1 MIFGQSDMTLLDTS
15 TLTLL
20 LMLVLMA
27 LTLGTAVGW
36 IVAIVREARLPAAT
50 RLADVDQRLTVTQE
64 ALDRKQ
70 LELREIDQK
79 IADRDRLAAEA
90 AALREQIEEL
100 RAQLAG
106 LEPAREDIAATLKDA
121 ADAAGKLEA
130 ARTELSRVQ
139 SEIDVLRRELDPERI
154 SRLKAEQAN
163 AQRELD
169 RLLVELGPLRAER
182 DAALRIIAEGAQQTA
197 RAEGLTIEIAR
208 LDHERQQVE
217 ARLDALRAETAGIEA
232 TRQELTRLRDAI
244 SAARQS
250 LEIAQ
255 EQEVRCAARAE
266 SLQAELEEIAD
277 VRDTVRAEL
286 ALVREERDSIRN
298 ERNRAIEERD
308 AALLLKD
315 ESRAAR
321 DALAEEAQQLETRI
335 ALLKDDLKGLLA
347 NLQTRA
353 PGQAPVG
360 PLGELQRKALV
371 ADLVAQPACLA
382 TPAQLRGEAIQEPE
396 ALHRV
401 RTYLQGGGLLFSD
414 RVLRAFHTALKIN
427 DSSQITV
434 LAGVSGTG
442 KSLLPR
448 RYAEAMGIHFLQ
460 VAVEPRWDSP
470 QDLLG
475 FYNYVEGK
483 YRATELARLMVSMD
497 PWRSFGAE
505 APNHRDRLAMVLL
518 DEMNL
523 ARVEYYFSEFLSRL
537 EVRPPYAGGWP
548 DRAACKD
555 ALIPVDI
562 RGLENPPS
570 LFPGQNILFVGTMN
584 DDEST
589 QSLSDK
595 VLDRGNVMQFP
606 APSSFPA
613 AGAAVE
619 QEGAD
624 ALPFQSWRSWV
635 RPPSA
640 LGEAPAARVAEV
652 VRRLAVVMDA
662 FGKPFG
668 HRMNQSIRHY
678 VANYPTETGQI
689 DIDAALAD
697 QIELRILPK
706 LRGVEIAN
714 HLQQFDDLEQL
725 IGETLGDTAVANRLK
740 DLRADQ
746 EGRTGQFVWRG
757 LARG

>member
-1 MIFGQSDMTLLDTS
+1 MTLFDAS

-20 LMLVLMA
+20 LLLVLIA
-27 LTLGTAVGW
+27 LTLGSAVGW
-36 IVAIVREARLPAAT
+36 IITVIRLARLPAAT
-50 RLADVDQRLTVTQE
+50 RLADVEQRLAVTQE

-70 LELREIDQK
+70 QELREIDQK

-90 AALREQIEEL
+90 AALREQIAEL
-100 RAQLAG
+100 LAQLAG
-106 LEPAREDIAATLKDA
+106 LEPAREDIAAALLDA

-139 SEIDVLRRELDPERI
+139 SEIDALRQELDPERI
-154 SRLKAEQAN
+154 ARLREEQERALS
-163 AQRELD
+163 ELE
-169 RLLVELGPLRAER
+169 RLVSQLEPLRAER
-182 DAALRIIAEGAQQTA
+182 DAALRIIAEADQLTA
-197 RAEGLTIEIAR
+197 RIEVMKLQEEEILRRIDR
-208 LDHERQQVE
+208 LNDDADDLAGEVETLKTELNQLERQRNDATAALAAAQTDHANLTNE
-217 ARLDALRAETAGIEA
+217 AR
-232 TRQELTRLRDAI
+232 
-244 SAARQS
+244 
-250 LEIAQ
+250 
-255 EQEVRCAARAE
+255 
-266 SLQAELEEIAD
+266 
-277 VRDTVRAEL
+277 
-286 ALVREERDSIRN
+286 
-298 ERNRAIEERD
+298 
-308 AALLLKD
+308 
-315 ESRAAR
+315 
-321 DALAEEAQQLETRI
+321 QLETRI
-335 ALLKDDLKGLLA
+335 ASLKDDLKGLLE
-347 NLQTRA
+347 NLQ
-353 PGQAPVG
+353 PGAHRQAPVG
-360 PLGELQRKALV
+360 PLTPAQRKALL

-382 TPAQLRGEAIQEPE
+382 TPAQLRGAPIQEPE

-401 RTYLQGGGLLFSD
+401 RTHLQRGGLLFSD

-427 DSSQITV
+427 DSAQITV

-448 RYAEAMGIHFLQ
+448 RYAAAMGIHFLQ

-483 YRATELARLMVSMD
+483 YRATELARLMASMD
-497 PWRSFGAE
+497 PWKSFGTE

-548 DRAACKD
+548 DRASCKD

-606 APSSFPA
+606 APTSFPA
-613 AGAAVE
+613 AAAAVQ

-635 RPPSA
+635 QLPSK
-640 LGEAPAARVAEV
+640 LDEAPAARVAEV

-678 VANYPTETGQI
+678 VANYPTETRQI
-689 DIDAALAD
+689 DTDAALAD
-697 QIELRILPK
+697 QIEFRILPK

-714 HLQQFDDLEQL
+714 HLAQFDELEQL
-725 IGETLGDTAVANRLK
+725 IGETLGDTVLANRLK

>member
-1 MIFGQSDMTLLDTS
+1 MTLFDTS

-20 LMLVLMA
+20 LLLVLIA
-27 LTLGTAVGW
+27 LTLGSATGW
-36 IVAIVREARLPAAT
+36 IIIVIRLARLPAAT
-50 RLADVDQRLTVTQE
+50 RLTDVEQRLTIMQE

-70 LELREIDQK
+70 QELREIDQK

-90 AALREQIEEL
+90 AALREQIDEL
-100 RAQLAG
+100 NAQLAS
-106 LEPAREDIAATLKDA
+106 LDPAKKDIAATLDEA

-139 SEIDVLRRELDPERI
+139 SEIDALRRELDPERI
-154 SRLKAEQAN
+154 SRLKADQAN
-163 AQRELD
+163 AQSELD

-182 DAALRIIAEGAQQTA
+182 DTALRIIAEGAQQTA

-208 LDHERQQVE
+208 LDREREQVE
-217 ARLDALRAETAGIEA
+217 ARLDALRVETAGLDA
-232 TRQELTRLRDAI
+232 ARSELMRLRDAI
-244 SAARQS
+244 SAAEQS
-250 LEIAQ
+250 LETAR

-266 SLQAELEEIAD
+266 SLQAELEEIAE

-286 ALVREERDSIRN
+286 ALVQAGLENTRNERDRAVEERDS
-298 ERNRAIEERD
+298 AQV
-308 AALLLKD
+308 LQD

-321 DALAEEAQQLETRI
+321 DLLKEEAKQLETRV
-335 ALLKDDLKGLLA
+335 AVLKDDLKDLLQKMQPGSPVQ
-347 NLQTRA
+347 NQT
-353 PGQAPVG
+353 APVT
-360 PLGELQRKALV
+360 EAQRKALLM
-371 ADLVAQPACLA
+371 DLVAQPACLA
-382 TPAQLRGEAIQEPE
+382 TPAMLRGEPIQEHA
-396 ALHRV
+396 ALHLV
-401 RTYLQGGGLLFSD
+401 RTHLQHGGLLFSD

-427 DSSQITV
+427 DSAQITV

-483 YRATELARLMVSMD
+483 YRATELARLMASMD
-497 PWRSFGAE
+497 PWKSFGTE
-505 APNHRDRLAMVLL
+505 TPNHRDRLAMVLL

-537 EVRPPYAGGWP
+537 EVRPTYSGGWP
-548 DRAACKD
+548 NRVACKD

-562 RGLENPPS
+562 RGLENPPN

-613 AGAAVE
+613 AGTAA
-619 QEGAD
+619 QQAGAD
-624 ALPFQSWRSWV
+624 ALSFQTWRSWV

-640 LGEAPAARVAEV
+640 LGEAPAAMVTGV
-652 VRRLAVVMDA
+652 VRRLAAVMDA

-668 HRMNQSIRHY
+668 FRMNQSIRHY
-678 VANYPTETGQI
+678 VANYPTENGQI
-689 DIDAALAD
+689 NINAALAD
-697 QIELRILPK
+697 QIEFRILPK
-706 LRGVEIAN
+706 LRGVEIVN
-714 HLQQFDDLEQL
+714 HLAQFDELERL
-725 IGETLGDTAVANRLK
+725 IGETLDDSPLANRLK
-740 DLRADQ
+740 GLREDQ
-746 EGRTGQFVWRG
+746 EGRSGQFVWRG
-757 LARG
+757 LARD